1 MEAEKFEQAIKIREA
16 IRKHESDIRE
26 IDNIMNLLGD
36 RDHDQVTLTVHSH
49 STESLTQLRG
59 MGYFN
64 LHCSAYQAKKILRE
78 VKTDKQAIIKH
89 LNETIEEL

>member
-1 MEAEKFEQAIKIREA
+1 MEAEKLEQAIKIREA

-26 IDNIMNLLGD
+26 IDNVMNLLGD

-49 STESLTQLRG
+49 STESLTRD

-89 LNETIEEL
+89 LNETMEEL

>member
-1 MEAEKFEQAIKIREA
+1 MEAEKLEQAIKIREA
-16 IRKHESDIRE
+16 IFKHEADIRE
-26 IDNIMNLLGD
+26 INNVMNLLGD
-36 RDHDQVTLTVHSH
+36 RDNEQVTLTVHSH
-49 STESLTQLRG
+49 SAEEQNRG

-78 VKTDKQAIIKH
+78 VKADKEHIIKH